1 MRHAAGPDVIQ
12 SRSDLRRQ
20 LRAMRNGLAPERR
33 GAYDQAIGQA
43 LLELAHSRRAG
54 AIACYRPF
62 DGEPDITPVY
72 RQLMVIGCTLALPV
86 IEGGNGRH
94 MEFRAWREDTV
105 FTENR
110 YGILEPQATERLP
123 VADFDLLLV
132 PLVAY
137 DRSGNRLGMGAGYY
151 DRCLASVRD
160 REKPLRVGVAYS
172 LQEARLV
179 EAEEWDIP
187 LHGVVNEHGWSA
199 FAARQT

>member
-1 MRHAAGPDVIQ
+1 VIQ
-12 SRSDLRRQ
+12 SRAEIRRQ
-20 LRAMRNGLAPERR
+20 LRALRNGLAQARR
-33 GAYDQAIGQA
+33 GACDQAIGQA
-43 LLELAHSRRAG
+43 LLQLAQSRRAG
-54 AIACYRPF
+54 AVACYRPF

-72 RQLMVIGCTLALPV
+72 RQLMAIGCRLALPV

-110 YGILEPQATERLP
+110 YGILEPQGTEPMP

-160 REKPLRVGVAYS
+160 REKPLRVGIAYS
-172 LQEARLV
+172 LQETRLPA
-179 EAEEWDIP
+179 AEEWDVP

-199 FAARQT
+199 FDTRQT